1 MSTRQTEDP
10 AEQLSSLSRLKNGE
24 LRALW
29 QGVFGQPL
37 PARVRRGLLLRALAY
52 RIQERVQGALSRA
65 TRSHLRRLAE
75 AARNGAT
82 TSLLDTPRIKL
93 GTRLIRQ
100 WQGETHEVTVI
111 DTGFA
116 YRGEHYLSLSEIAR
130 LITGTR
136 WSGPAFFGLKTS
148 RGKGEERSHAG

>member
-1 MSTRQTEDP
+1 MGTRQTEDP
-10 AEQLSSLSRLKNGE
+10 AKQLASLSRLKNGE

-29 QGVFGQPL
+29 QEVFGQPL
-37 PARVRRGLLLRALAY
+37 PAQVRRGLLLRALAY

-82 TSLLDTPRIKL
+82 PSLLDTPRIKL

-116 YRGEHYLSLSEIAR
+116 YRGKRYLSLSEIAR

-148 RGKGEERSHAG
+148 RGMGEERRHAG

>member
-1 MSTRQTEDP
+1 MGTRQTGDP
-10 AEQLSSLSRLKNGE
+10 AEQLASLSRLKNRE

-29 QGVFGQPL
+29 QEVFGQPMR
-37 PARVRRGLLLRALAY
+37 ARVRRGLLLRALAY
-52 RIQERVQGALSRA
+52 RIQERVQGALSRT
-65 TRSHLRRLAE
+65 TRTHLRRLAE
-75 AARNGAT
+75 ATKNGAT
-82 TSLLDTPRIKL
+82 PGLLDTPGIKL

-100 WQGETHEVTVI
+100 WQGETHEVMVI

-116 YRGEHYLSLSEIAR
+116 YRGKHYLSLSEIAR

-148 RGKGEERSHAG
+148 RGGDEERSHAG

>member
-1 MSTRQTEDP
+1 MGTRQTEDP
-10 AEQLSSLSRLKNGE
+10 AEQLASLSRLKNRE

-29 QGVFGQPL
+29 QEVFGQPL

-52 RIQERVQGALSRA
+52 RIQERVEGALSRSA
-65 TRSHLRRLAE
+65 RSHLRKLSQ
-75 AARNGAT
+75 AAGNGLT
-82 TSLLDTPRIKL
+82 PSVLDTPRIKL

-100 WQGETHEVTVI
+100 WQGETHEVTAI

-116 YRGEHYLSLSEIAR
+116 YRGKPYLSLSEIAR

-148 RGKGEERSHAG
+148 RGNGEERRHAG

>member
-1 MSTRQTEDP
+1 MGTRQTEDP
-10 AEQLSSLSRLKNGE
+10 AEQLASLSRLRKGG

-29 QGVFGQPL
+29 QEVFGQPL

-65 TRSHLRRLAE
+65 TRSHLRRLGETAG
-75 AARNGAT
+75 NGAT
-82 TSLLDTPRIKL
+82 PSLLDTPRIKL

-116 YRGEHYLSLSEIAR
+116 YRGKHYLSLSEIAR

-136 WSGPAFFGLKTS
+136 WSGPTFFGLKTS
-148 RGKGEERSHAG
+148 RGRSEERHHAG